1 MLHFPARKIKL
12 PMNSLLHFSVSKT
25 FPPGSRNEAH
35 VLREANRTPKRPPRQ
50 GGHPYF
56 VFNSPLFE
64 TRRYRPLR
72 LALPLFFFPLQ
83 PENAQE
89 KKCGRSAVTHTLRHE
104 KSQGHARPP
113 PNKITKSRKGH
124 AGTNTKKANKTT
136 NATAVK

>member
-25 FPPGSRNEAH
+25 FPPGSRNETH

-64 TRRYRPLR
+64 SRRYVLYDSPFLYFFSPSSRKTRKKRNVAAAQSRIRCVTRKAKATLDLLLIR
-72 LALPLFFFPLQ
+72 LP
-83 PENAQE
+83 
-89 KKCGRSAVTHTLRHE
+89 
-104 KSQGHARPP
+104 SQGRATREQTQRKPTRPRMRRP
-113 PNKITKSRKGH
+113 
-124 AGTNTKKANKTT
+124 
-136 NATAVK
+136 